1 MLRVAALLI
10 VVMLLG
16 LPALARA
23 AVTST
28 TQLSPTAPP
37 WLTGTSTRPAAPTTP
52 AAATTTAPATSTS
65 SAATTPAS
73 TAGRSGGLLPSASG
87 NLPYT
92 GDNLLPE
99 AIVAGGLLVGGVA
112 LRLRLR

>member
-1 MLRVAALLI
+1 MAVLI
-10 VVMLLG
+10 VAGLLG

-23 AVTST
+23 ATVTT
-28 TQLSPTAPP
+28 PLTPTAPP
-37 WLTGTSTRPAAPTTP
+37 WLTQTTP
-52 AAATTTAPATSTS
+52 AAAGAAVPVSS
-65 SAATTPAS
+65 HSAAP
-73 TAGRSGGLLPSASG
+73 LPTG

-99 AIVAGGLLVGGVA
+99 AIAAGGLLLGGVA